1 MVVSDMD
8 EVEELTGKLEW
19 PDREWLFFV
28 QGVPYIAFPYR
39 YKSPADYRA
48 DAREAHEN
56 KVAQERY
63 KHGRQCVLSSDRM
76 VRTYTIR
83 IFTDD
88 VHGDETK
95 SRLVP
100 ATDQQPE
107 GQT

>member
-1 MVVSDMD
+1 MEDWGQLD
-8 EVEELTGKLEW
+8 TWKLRALELFE
-19 PDREWLFFV
+19 
-28 QGVPYIAFPYR
+28 
-39 YKSPADYRA
+39 SRA
-48 DAREAHEN
+48 SRNRRREAHEN